1 MTTRPFSFAGTLRTL
16 TRTLFAVL
24 LTAAIGAAA
33 ACGDDGPDSPN
44 TPSNLP
50 RAEYN
55 QTDVVVGTGTEAT
68 NGTRLT
74 VHYALWLYD
83 PAGTNGKGQPIQTS
97 VGGPPFSF
105 VLGTGAVIT
114 GWDRGVPGM
123 RIGGQR
129 RLTLPPEQAYGA
141 AGNPPIPGN
150 ASLVFEIQLLDVQ

>member
-1 MTTRPFSFAGTLRTL
+1 MTTRPFSSAGTVRTL
-16 TRTLFAVL
+16 TRTLFATL
-24 LTAAIGAAA
+24 LIAALGAAA
-33 ACGDDGPDSPN
+33 ACGDDAPDSPN
-44 TPSNLP
+44 GPTNLP

-55 QTDVVVGTGTEAT
+55 QTDLVVGTGTEAT
-68 NGTRLT
+68 NGRGLT

-83 PAGTNGKGQPIQTS
+83 PSATNGKGQLVQSSAGST
-97 VGGPPFSF
+97 PFSF

>member
-1 MTTRPFSFAGTLRTL
+1 MKTRQLSSAAILSTL
-16 TRTLFAVL
+16 TRTSLAIL

-33 ACGDDGPDSPN
+33 ACGDDSPN
-44 TPSNLP
+44 APTQLP
-50 RAEYN
+50 RAEYS
-55 QTDVVVGTGTEAT
+55 QTDLVTGTGTEAT
-68 NGTRLT
+68 NGRRLT
-74 VHYALWLYD
+74 VHYTLWLYD
-83 PAGTNGKGQPIQTS
+83 PAGTNGKGQQIQSS
-97 VGGPPFSF
+97 VGSTPFPF

-129 RLTLPPEQAYGA
+129 RLTLPPELAYGA

>member
-1 MTTRPFSFAGTLRTL
+1 MKTRQIFSAATL
-16 TRTLFAVL
+16 TTFTRTILAIL

-33 ACGDDGPDSPN
+33 ACGDDSPN
-44 TPSNLP
+44 APTTLP
-50 RAEYN
+50 RAEYS
-55 QTDVVVGTGTEAT
+55 QTDLVVGTGTEAT
-68 NGTRLT
+68 NGRRLT
-74 VHYALWLYD
+74 VHYTLWLYD
-83 PAGTNGKGQPIQTS
+83 PAGSNGKGQQMQSS
-97 VGGPPFSF
+97 VGSTPFSF